1 MISHKDIEH
10 LKDLARV
17 EFGERETN
25 GLLKDLD
32 SILGYIDTLK
42 EANIDNV
49 EETTHALDIKN
60 IVRADKSIDTGE
72 DEEEYTKEARSIID
86 SFPEKEKTHLKVKAI
101 F

>member
-17 EFGERETN
+17 EFDAEETDN
-25 GLLKDLD
+25 LAKDLD
-32 SILGYIDTLK
+32 SILNYVATLS

-49 EETTHALDIKN
+49 PEMTRAFEMTN
-60 IVRADKSIDTGE
+60 VVRKDEDVASSDK
-72 DEEEYTKEARSIID
+72 EYSDEARAIID
-86 SFPEKEKTHLKVKAI
+86 SFPEKEESYLKVNAI